1 MKFGSLVTI
10 VGAPSLHLL
19 QTNNRKQPVAQCKG
33 GSRGSRMP
41 TRIEKWLTGAG
52 QVLNQVTGMLVP
64 GSKRSS
70 EQLEVADFT
79 RRFRNGFNQM
89 RDRLEAPAVK
99 KPFRGSNPT
108 GSNRRQLDR
117 PFPFIIIGALIAVG
131 LAVDLILIINAGGIP
146 GVSIPGVTQ
155 TANAKVNKVA
165 SKVET
170 VAKVVD
176 GLAGDEEEYI
186 VEDVDKDEEYIVE
199 DVDEVD
205 DYEDYEYDLPS
216 LPVSD
221 FTEDDLVDDEEQVVE
236 IALDESLLAADEEE
250 QAQPGAEDLAAVL
263 AEDILTTEQESAVIE
278 EDATTKEDE
287 SDVIEEE
294 DATTTEVES
303 DVGAFTSTAPETRS
317 KFVEEEG
324 GDVGGEEGGEVG
336 GEDTRHKED
345 SEEKEVRFH
354 KYDLDKEEKA

>member
-33 GSRGSRMP
+33 GSRGRRMP
-41 TRIEKWLTGAG
+41 TRIENWVSGAG
-52 QVLNQVTGMLVP
+52 QVLNQVSEMLLP

-70 EQLEVADFT
+70 EQLEVAHFT
-79 RRFRNGFNQM
+79 RRFRKGFNQM
-89 RDRLEAPAVK
+89 KDRLEAPAVE

-108 GSNRRQLDR
+108 GSNRRQLER
-117 PFPFIIIGALIAVG
+117 PFPYIIIGALIAVG

-165 SKVET
+165 TKVET
-170 VAKVVD
+170 VAEVVD
-176 GLAGDEEEYI
+176 DLAGDEEEYI

-199 DVDEVD
+199 DIAASG
-205 DYEDYEYDLPS
+205 DYEDDLPS
-216 LPVSD
+216 LPVID

-250 QAQPGAEDLAAVL
+250 QAQPGTEDLAEAV
-263 AEDILTTEQESAVIE
+263 AEDSSTTEGESE
-278 EDATTKEDE
+278 
-287 SDVIEEE
+287 VIEEE
-294 DATTTEVES
+294 NATTMEVES
-303 DVGAFTSTAPETRS
+303 DVGASTSTSAPETRN
-317 KFVEEEG
+317 KVVEEEG
-324 GDVGGEEGGEVG
+324 GDVGGEA
-336 GEDTRHKED
+336 TRHEED

-354 KYDLDKEEKA
+354 KYDLDKEEQAN

>member
-33 GSRGSRMP
+33 GSRGRRMP
-41 TRIEKWLTGAG
+41 TRIENWVSGAG
-52 QVLNQVTGMLVP
+52 QVLNQVSEMLVP

-70 EQLEVADFT
+70 EQLEVAHFT
-79 RRFRNGFNQM
+79 RRFRKGSNQM
-89 RDRLEAPAVK
+89 KDRLEAPTVE
-99 KPFRGSNPT
+99 KPFRGSNPI

-165 SKVET
+165 TKVET
-170 VAKVVD
+170 VAEVVD

-186 VEDVDKDEEYIVE
+186 IEDVDKDEEYIVE
-199 DVDEVD
+199 DLDND
-205 DYEDYEYDLPS
+205 PDYEDYEYDLPS
-216 LPVSD
+216 LPVMD
-221 FTEDDLVDDEEQVVE
+221 FTEDDLIDDEEQVVE
-236 IALDESLLAADEEE
+236 IAVDESLLAADEEE
-250 QAQPGAEDLAAVL
+250 QAQPGTEDLGEAV
-263 AEDILTTEQESAVIE
+263 A
-278 EDATTKEDE
+278 
-287 SDVIEEE
+287 E

-303 DVGAFTSTAPETRS
+303 DVGASTSTAPETRS
-317 KFVEEEG
+317 KVVEEG
-324 GDVGGEEGGEVG
+324 GGEEGGE
-336 GEDTRHKED
+336 DTRHEEN
-345 SEEKEVRFH
+345 SEEKEVRFQ
-354 KYDLDKEEKA
+354 KYDSDKEEEANIFDAGEWFNA